1 VSNSQRI
8 SFVNNLCR
16 YMEMRHIDQ
25 SDIVNALNVSAST
38 VSDWVRGKKYPRVD
52 AMQALANYLGV
63 LISDLTTENDDSTGR
78 EQMEV
83 TEVELLAIYRS
94 LNDIGQAALMGTAR
108 GLAANPDMKR
118 GSASNTETA

>member
-1 VSNSQRI
+1 MSNSQRI

>member
-1 VSNSQRI
+1 
-8 SFVNNLCR
+8 
-16 YMEMRHIDQ
+16 MEMRHIDQ